1 MLRWMQIACLVLALI
16 LTGVLSGCERKPPAF
31 DQRYEQAR
39 QKLEVSATMID
50 REIAASDSASDAE
63 ETATGDAQSSD
74 SR

>member
-1 MLRWMQIACLVLALI
+1 MMRLMQIACVVLALI

-39 QKLEVSATMID
+39 QKLEASTTIID
-50 REIAASDSASDAE
+50 REIAASGSASDAAD
-63 ETATGDAQSSD
+63 TATGDAQGSD

>member
-31 DQRYEQAR
+31 DQRYDQAR
-39 QKLEVSATMID
+39 QKLEASATMID
-50 REIAASDSASDAE
+50 REIAASESASDAA